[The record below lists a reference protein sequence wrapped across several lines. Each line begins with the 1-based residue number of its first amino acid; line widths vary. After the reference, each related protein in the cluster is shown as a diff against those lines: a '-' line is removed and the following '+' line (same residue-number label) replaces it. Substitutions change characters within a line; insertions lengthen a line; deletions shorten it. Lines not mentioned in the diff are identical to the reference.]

1 MTLYHLLPITNSVIT
16 LIVGLFL
23 VTRPRNRIAAS
34 ALGGTALLHSA
45 MTACLFLALRDT
57 PGEASLPY
65 LRIALTGAALST
77 ALMVVFSFYH
87 VRLDAPLFPGI
98 KRVAVPLF
106 LGAGIVF
113 AVLSWHP
120 LLLEGLLLAGDRWV
134 LRFGSLGTPFHIY
147 AILGLLVIFYQMEQ
161 SYRATPPMGRIRLK
175 LLTIGIVSGAV
186 YALVLA
192 SAALLHHAVA
202 IDLLVAGSL
211 VFPICWLLIQFAVVR
226 HRLLEV
232 DIFIS
237 RHVVFTSIATVAV
250 GLYLVII
257 GTGAYIIRGVA
268 GRWDL
273 LLIAVFL
280 SMAVI
285 VLGLLLFSERLQ
297 RRMKRFIHFHFY
309 RYKYDYRVEWNEFTR
324 KISTVHD
331 LPNVLLK
338 VIEMVSETL
347 WVNQVSVWLYNDRA
361 GTLSFA
367 VSRNLPRKAE
377 FLRRETPLVSYLERH
392 RAPLTLHDTA
402 ARPIVEAHED
412 LCRRFNI
419 ALIVPLKSGPDLV
432 GMITMG
438 PGMQGLEY
446 TDEDA
451 ELMTVIADQA
461 SSAII
466 SAQLIEEVA
475 ASREAESFNKLSSFL
490 VHDLKNLASS
500 ISLALQ
506 NAERN
511 ITKPEFQKDLLAT
524 LRRSVEKM
532 QTLIEKLSTL
542 PKELELQAV
551 PLNLN
556 TVVQDVL
563 NSSQVEKI
571 RNVDIS
577 ADLNEIPQVLA
588 DGEYVRKVL
597 INLIFN
603 AVQALPNGTG
613 RIEVSSQADGDFV
626 HLEVLD
632 TGEGM
637 PEEFVQTKLFKPF
650 SSTKKKGLGIGLYQS
665 KAIMEAHGGG
675 IEVHSIPNRGSQFI
689 LSFPIHRDS

>member
-1 MTLYHLLPITNSVIT
+1 MTLYALLPLANTVIT

-23 VTRPRNRIAAS
+23 VSRPRNRIAAS

-45 MTACLFLALRDT
+45 MTACLFLALRDL
-57 PGEASLPY
+57 PGDTSLSY
-65 LRIALTGAALST
+65 LRMALAGAALST
-77 ALMVVFSFYH
+77 ALMVVFSFHH
-87 VRLDAPLFPGI
+87 VQLDAPLFPGI
-98 KRVAVPLF
+98 QRIAVPVF
-106 LGAGIVF
+106 LCAGVVF
-113 AVLSWHP
+113 AAFSWHP
-120 LLLEGLLLAGDRWV
+120 RLLAGLLHSGDQWS
-134 LRFGSLGTPFHIY
+134 LRFGPFGTPFQIY
-147 AILGLLVIFYQMEQ
+147 VILGLLVIFYQMEQ
-161 SYRATPPMGRIRLK
+161 SYRGTPPMGRIRLK
-175 LLTIGIVSGAV
+175 LVTIGIASGAA

-192 SAALLHHAVA
+192 STALLYHAVA
-202 IDLLVAGSL
+202 MDLLVAGSL
-211 VFPICWLLIQFAVVR
+211 VFPVSWLLIHFAVVR

-250 GLYLVII
+250 GLYLVSI
-257 GTGAYIIRGVA
+257 GTGAYLIRGMG

-273 LLIAVFL
+273 LLTAVFL
-280 SMAVI
+280 SIAVI
-285 VLGLLLFSERLQ
+285 VLWLLLFSERLQ
-297 RRMKRFIHFHFY
+297 RRVKRFIHFHFY
-309 RYKYDYRVEWNEFTR
+309 RYKYDYRLEWNEFTR

-331 LPNVLLK
+331 VPNVLLK

-361 GTLSFA
+361 GTLAFA
-367 VSRNLPRKAE
+367 MSRNLPRKAE
-377 FLRRETPLVSYLERH
+377 FLRRETPLVGYLLAH
-392 RAPLTLHDTA
+392 RAPLTLASPA
-402 ARPIVEAHED
+402 ARPIAGAHED

-419 ALIVPLKSGPDLV
+419 AMIVPLKSGPDLV

-438 PGMQGLEY
+438 PGMGGLEY

-475 ASREAESFNKLSSFL
+475 VSREAESFNKLSSFL

-506 NAERN
+506 NADRN

-524 LRRSVEKM
+524 LRRSVDKM

-551 PLNLN
+551 PMNLN
-556 TVVQDVL
+556 TVVDDVL

-571 RNVDIS
+571 RSVDIS

-613 RIEVSSQADGDFV
+613 RIEVSSHADDDFV

-637 PEEFVQTKLFKPF
+637 PEEFVQTQLFKPF

-665 KAIMEAHGGG
+665 KAIMEAHGGA
-675 IEVHSIPNRGSQFI
+675 IKVHSIPNRGSQFV
-689 LSFPIHRDS
+689 LSFPIHRES

>member
-1 MTLYHLLPITNSVIT
+1 M
-16 LIVGLFL
+16 
-23 VTRPRNRIAAS
+23 AAS

-45 MTACLFLALRDT
+45 MTICLSLALRGY
-57 PGEASLPY
+57 PEAVALPY
-65 LRIALTGAALST
+65 LRIALAGVALST

-87 VRLDAPLFPGI
+87 ARLDAPLFPGI

-106 LGAGIVF
+106 LCLGVVF
-113 AVLSWHP
+113 AALSWHT
-120 LLLEGLLLAGDRWV
+120 LLLEGLIRSGDQWS
-134 LRFGSLGTPFHIY
+134 LRFGPLGTPFHIY
-147 AILGLLVIFYQMEQ
+147 VIFGLLVIFYQLEQ
-161 SYRATPPMGRIRLK
+161 NYRATAPMRRIRLK
-175 LLTIGIVSGAV
+175 LLTIGIVSGAA

-192 SAALLHHAVA
+192 SVALLYHALAV
-202 IDLLVAGSL
+202 DLLVAGSL
-211 VFPICWLLIQFAVVR
+211 VFPVCWVLIHFAVVR

-250 GLYLVII
+250 GLYLMSI
-257 GTGAYIIRGVA
+257 GAGAYLIRGIS

-273 LLIAVFL
+273 LVTAVFL

-297 RRMKRFIHFHFY
+297 RRIKRFIHFHFY
-309 RYKYDYRVEWNEFTR
+309 RYKYDYRLEWNEFTR

-338 VIEMVSETL
+338 VIEMISETL
-347 WVNQVSVWLYNDRA
+347 WVNQISVWLYNDRA
-361 GTLSFA
+361 GTLSFT

-377 FLRRETPLVSYLERH
+377 FLRRETPLGSYLLEH
-392 RAPLTLHDTA
+392 RAPLTLEGSE
-402 ARPIVEAHED
+402 ARTILETHED
-412 LCRRFNI
+412 LFQRFNI
-419 ALIVPLKSGPDLV
+419 AMVVPLKSGPDLV
-432 GMITMG
+432 GMITLG
-438 PGMQGLEY
+438 PGMRGVQY

-490 VHDLKNLASS
+490 VHDLKNLVSS

-506 NAERN
+506 NADRN

-524 LRRSVEKM
+524 LTRTVEKM

-542 PKELELQAV
+542 PKELELKAV

-556 TVVQDVL
+556 TVIADVL
-563 NSSQVEKI
+563 KSSQVEKI
-571 RNVDIS
+571 RNVEIS
-577 ADLNEIPQVLA
+577 ADLNEIPQVQA

-597 INLIFN
+597 VNLIFN

-613 RIEVSSQADGDFV
+613 RIELTSYAADEFV
-626 HLEVLD
+626 HVEVLD

-637 PEEFVQTKLFKPF
+637 PEEFVQKQLFRPF

-665 KAIMEAHGGG
+665 KAIMEAHGGA
-675 IEVHSIPNRGSQFI
+675 IKVHSIPNRGSQFI
-689 LSFPIHRDS
+689 LSFPIYRES